1 MKRLALAFLLA
12 VAVLSLAT
20 MPAYGDD
27 DHHRSVSGV
36 EMGAFG
42 AVAASAIGA
51 VVYLVRRR
59 RTGSGQ

>member
-12 VAVLSLAT
+12 VATISF
-20 MPAYGDD
+20 AYGDD
-27 DHHRSVSGV
+27 DDHHRRISGV